1 MDPITALERAYDSMA
16 RATAEL
22 DPAQMAAPSQCD
34 GWDIRTI
41 LNHAFG
47 AGWMFTL
54 VNQGQ
59 ALGEDCGDVV
69 GSDAALACV
78 EVAAANIAAW
88 KAAGALNGDRTYPFG
103 SFPAPAALSLNV
115 GEIAVHAWD
124 VAKSTGQDASIDPE
138 VAALLWAFYN
148 SLPLDAFRE
157 SGAFGPLVPVVE
169 SAPVAD
175 RVLGLIGFQP

>member
-1 MDPITALERAYDSMA
+1 MD
-16 RATAEL
+16 RATADL
-22 DPAQMAAPSQCD
+22 GPAQLAAPSQCD
-34 GWDIRTI
+34 GWDIKTM

-59 ALGEDCGDVV
+59 TLGEDSGDVV
-69 GSDAALACV
+69 GGDASLACR
-78 EVAAANIAAW
+78 ELAAANIAAW
-88 KAAGALNGDRTYPFG
+88 KADGALEGERTYPFG
-103 SFPAPAALSLNV
+103 SFPAPGALLINV

-124 VAKSTGQDASIDPE
+124 VAKSTGQGASIDPE
-138 VAALLWAFYN
+138 VAALLWGFYN

-157 SGAFGPLVPVVE
+157 HGAFGPVVPVPE

>member
-1 MDPITALERAYDSMA
+1 MDPVMALERAYESMTS
-16 RATAEL
+16 ATASL
-22 DPAQMAAPSQCD
+22 SAAQMTAPSQCD
-34 GWDIRTI
+34 GWDIKML

-59 ALGEDCGDVV
+59 SLGEDSGDVV
-69 GSDAALACV
+69 GTDAALACG
-78 EVAAANIAAW
+78 ELAAANLAAW
-88 KAAGALNGDRTYPFG
+88 KAEGALEGDRTYPFG
-103 SFPAPAALSLNV
+103 TFPAPGALLINL

-124 VAKSTGQDASIDPE
+124 VAKSTGQDASIDPD
-138 VAALLWAFYN
+138 VAALLWDFYN
-148 SLPLDAFRE
+148 SLPLDGFRE
-157 SGAFGPLVPVVE
+157 HGAFGPVVPVPE